1 MGELRVE
8 NLTVEFAAPGY
19 TVRPLDGLDMEA
31 TSGELALV
39 VGPSGCGKTTLL
51 SCLAGIQS
59 PTDGVISFDG
69 VKVTDLSAAEL
80 AVYRRRT
87 VGIVFQSFNLLPSL
101 TAAENVCMPLCAA
114 GVRKRKAMAAAMECL
129 EQVDLAD
136 RAHHRPAQLS
146 GGQQQRVAVARAL
159 VHRPPLVIA
168 DEPTANLDYVQA
180 EGVLRLLRDLAA
192 PGRTV
197 VIATHDERILP
208 LADRVIRLTAGRPA
222 EAERS
227 GPIELAAG
235 EVLFEQGE
243 MGALVYFVDGGEIE
257 LLHRRP
263 SGADHILDVRGPG
276 SYFGELGPVLG
287 FPRSAT
293 ARARTD
299 CSLTALSVAEFRR
312 RSATTRG
319 RAARRS
325 GAIRGA
331 RRGADRGTAPAG
343 RAPRSAP
350 PAD

>member
-1 MGELRVE
+1 MGDLRVE
-8 NLTVEFAAPGY
+8 NLAVEFAAPGY

-31 TSGELALV
+31 ASGELALV

-59 PTDGVISFDG
+59 PTDGVISFAG
-69 VKVTDLSAAEL
+69 VKVTELGDAEL
-80 AVYRRRT
+80 AAYRRNT

-101 TAAENVCMPLCAA
+101 TALENVCMPLCAA
-114 GVRKRKAMAAAMECL
+114 GVRKRKAMVSAMECL

-136 RAHHRPAQLS
+136 RAQHRPGQLS

-180 EGVLRLLRDLAA
+180 EVVLRLLRDLAA

-222 EAERS
+222 EAEHR
-227 GPIELAAG
+227 GPVELPAG
-235 EVLFEQGE
+235 SVLFEQGE
-243 MGALVYFVDGGEIE
+243 MGELVYFVDGGEIE
-257 LLHRRP
+257 LLQRRP
-263 SGADHILDVRGPG
+263 NGTEHILDVRGPG

-312 RSATTRG
+312 RSAVTRG
-319 RAARRS
+319 RAGRRS
-325 GAIRGA
+325 GATPARRRDAGPGGVRAGRGA
-331 RRGADRGTAPAG
+331 
-343 RAPRSAP
+343 RSAP
-350 PAD
+350 PGD

>member
-1 MGELRVE
+1 MGDLRVE
-8 NLTVEFAAPGY
+8 NLTVEFAAQGY
-19 TVRPLDGLDMEA
+19 TVRPLDGLDLEA
-31 TSGELALV
+31 ESGELALV

-69 VKVTDLSAAEL
+69 VKVTELCGTEL
-80 AVYRRRT
+80 AEYRRHT

-101 TAAENVCMPLCAA
+101 TALENVCMPLSAA
-114 GVRKRKAMAAAMECL
+114 GIRKKKAMVSAMECL

-136 RAHHRPAQLS
+136 RAHHRPSQLS

-180 EGVLRLLRDLAA
+180 EGVLRLLRELAA

-197 VIATHDERILP
+197 VIATHDERIVP

-222 EAERS
+222 TNAHA
-227 GPIELAAG
+227 GLVELAAG

-243 MGALVYFVDGGEIE
+243 MGDLVYYVDAGDVE

-299 CSLTALSVAEFRR
+299 CTLTALSVAEFRR
-312 RSATTRG
+312 RAATTRG
-319 RAARRS
+319 RAGRRS
-325 GAIRGA
+325 VATRGA
-331 RRGADRGTAPAG
+331 RRAADRGNAPAA

-350 PAD
+350 RGD